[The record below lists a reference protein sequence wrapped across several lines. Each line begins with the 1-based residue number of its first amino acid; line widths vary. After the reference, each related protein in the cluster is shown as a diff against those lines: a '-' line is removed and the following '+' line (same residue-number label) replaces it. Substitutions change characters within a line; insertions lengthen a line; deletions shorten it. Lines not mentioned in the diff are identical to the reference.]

1 MPYPLNPTTGDEYI
15 LGSKTWKY
23 NGSRWVKLGLSQTV
37 SADVAFS
44 DLTSKPSTLA
54 GYGITDGATSASVG
68 TVLSSTAPA
77 SPSNGSTWFDGTSG
91 GSFVYSID
99 AGAWISDIR
108 SLSVSGDAEGSAHVT
123 TLTAANGA
131 TQGALM
137 FLNQYSYTYD
147 SDGNKWNNTGLS
159 PTWISSWSSNIS
171 LTNPATYIK
180 LAGGAGHG
188 SSNLSGTYTP
198 PATCTK
204 FHVMLWGASGCS
216 GNTNAYS
223 NLSVYSTVSGTGGRA
238 YSEHKFT
245 NNGSTYTYLLS
256 RAGHHVATGGAGA
269 PSSTATPTTT
279 TFTDGTTT
287 LYCYPSSNG
296 STTGGTASGG
306 TFNANGGNGVGGAG
320 GGGGGPGSRTGPG
333 TNASGSTFGGYAGT
347 TEAAGVVPLETID
360 NFKGFTYPHPNNNGH
375 PQYGSNTSGS
385 SYESNFISSTNSP
398 SRPSDYGAQGGSTGV
413 EASMI
418 IIEYYS

>member
-1 MPYPLNPTTGDEYI
+1 MSYPTNPTTGDTHI
-15 LGSKTWKY
+15 LSGKTWKY
-23 NGSRWVKLGLSQTV
+23 DGTNWTKLGLSQSVSSGSSVTV
-37 SADVAFS
+37 SN
-44 DLTSKPSTLA
+44 
-54 GYGITDGATSASVG
+54 
-68 TVLSSTAPA
+68 TAPA
-77 SPSNGSTWFDGTSG
+77 NPSDGDQWFHGNSG
-91 GSFVYSID
+91 GLFMYSSD

-123 TLTAANGA
+123 TLTAANGSA
-131 TQGALM
+131 DGALM
-137 FLNQYSYTYD
+137 FLNQYSYSYD
-147 SDGNKWNNTGLS
+147 SDANRWNNTGLS

-180 LAGGAGHG
+180 LIGE
-188 SSNLSGTYTP
+188 NSGTYTP
-198 PATCTK
+198 PATCTR

-216 GNTNAYS
+216 GNTAAYS

-245 NNGSTYTYLLS
+245 NNGSTYTYSLS
-256 RAGHHVATGGAGA
+256 RAGHHVATGGAGS

-306 TFNANGGNGVGGAG
+306 TFNANGGNGVGGVSGA
-320 GGGGGPGSRTGPG
+320 GGGPGSRTGPG

-347 TEAAGVVPLETID
+347 TEASGVVPLETID

-375 PQYGSNTSGS
+375 PYYGSGSSGS
-385 SYESNFISSTNSP
+385 SYEANFISSTNSP
-398 SRPSDYGAQGGSTGV
+398 SKPSDIGAQGGSTGAQ
-413 EASMI
+413 ASMI

>member
-1 MPYPLNPTTGDEYI
+1 MALV
-15 LGSKTWKY
+15 LGTNTY
-23 NGSRWVKLGLSQTV
+23 VTMAE
-37 SADVAFS
+37 ADA
-44 DLTSKPSTLA
+44 
-54 GYGITDGATSASVG
+54 Y
-68 TVLSSTAPA
+68 
-77 SPSNGSTWFDGTSG
+77 FDTR
-91 GSFVYSID
+91 ID

-216 GNTNAYS
+216 GLT
-223 NLSVYSTVSGTGGRA
+223 
-238 YSEHKFT
+238 
-245 NNGSTYTYLLS
+245 
-256 RAGHHVATGGAGA
+256 
-269 PSSTATPTTT
+269 
-279 TFTDGTTT
+279 
-287 LYCYPSSNG
+287 
-296 STTGGTASGG
+296 
-306 TFNANGGNGVGGAG
+306 
-320 GGGGGPGSRTGPG
+320 
-333 TNASGSTFGGYAGT
+333 
-347 TEAAGVVPLETID
+347 
-360 NFKGFTYPHPNNNGH
+360 
-375 PQYGSNTSGS
+375 
-385 SYESNFISSTNSP
+385 
-398 SRPSDYGAQGGSTGV
+398 
-413 EASMI
+413 
-418 IIEYYS
+418 